1 MLLDVFKSIKTLIL
15 FFQTSEGACSVSD
28 ANTYYELCL
37 RSLNEFKEKSNYCNS
52 ENVNRLK
59 QTIDDKTLTM
69 PPSAQVRCQEFDF
82 EHFIDH
88 VFKKFIA
95 AFVKEMIDAFLQLKY
110 WSVFDTL
117 TLENFR
123 RV

>member
-1 MLLDVFKSIKTLIL
+1 MSK
-15 FFQTSEGACSVSD
+15 GACSVSD
-28 ANTYYELCL
+28 ANTYHELCL
-37 RSLNEFKEKSNYCNS
+37 QSLNKFKEKSNYCNS

>member
-1 MLLDVFKSIKTLIL
+1 MHAVSAMQTL
-15 FFQTSEGACSVSD
+15 
-28 ANTYYELCL
+28 NNELCL
-37 RSLNEFKEKSNYCNS
+37 QSLNELKEESNYCNS